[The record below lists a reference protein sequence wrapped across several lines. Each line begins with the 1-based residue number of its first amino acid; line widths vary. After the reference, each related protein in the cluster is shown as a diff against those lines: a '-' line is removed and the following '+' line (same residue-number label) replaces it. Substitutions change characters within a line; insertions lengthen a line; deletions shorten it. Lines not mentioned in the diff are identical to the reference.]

1 LRGPPSIQLALRLRI
16 QLNRLKSRLIAGF
29 SYRLP
34 GGLVLPLLNFK
45 DTRLKNTLDKHGLEP
60 VRSGM
65 SVSLSQTTTGAT
77 LLIVD
82 DDASAREGLRTMFE
96 GAGHRTIAVG
106 DAPSALRLLRKQPCD
121 LVMLDVELPEIDGL
135 AFCRLLRAQ
144 PAMQQLPVVVFSA
157 SDSEHRKVE
166 AFNAGVDDYIV
177 KPSTPGEL
185 LSRVTSHLNIAQR
198 ETDLLGSNREL
209 SFLADLG
216 RGLLRTLYPEQ
227 VARRVAGSIFEGTNA
242 ALSACA
248 VKNNG
253 HGLAVCVF
261 DREGSAGNAELLNL
275 EGLEKWLSSPN
286 SAKATSLTN
295 QRDFLIRD
303 QEHEIEYLAPI
314 LFGTKVFGALA
325 VAFNA
330 ATDCNADECRLID
343 AAAQQAALAA
353 HISSL
358 YLGARESAA
367 TLAQE
372 VDRRTAESEMHQRFT
387 EAIIDTL
394 PLSLYAI
401 DRDYQ
406 IVAWNRNRELG
417 ELGLPRGEALGRNI
431 YDVLTKQNRE
441 LLEREFGQVFATG
454 SIHRVEQETVTSEGD
469 TNHWLISKI
478 PMRADGGKEVTH
490 VITVGENITARVK
503 ADRAVA
509 RAEKLAAVG
518 RLAAGVVHE
527 INNPLAT
534 IAACAESLEKRI
546 EEGAFNNS
554 PEESDLREYLGL
566 IRDEAFRCKN
576 ITNGLLDFS
585 RLRAG
590 QRVPVDIAE
599 IIKAVARLVTH
610 QQRGDNIQID
620 VEAAANLP
628 KVSGD
633 IGQLQQAV
641 VALATNA
648 IDAMPEG
655 GTLTL
660 RASRSGSRVLI
671 QVIDTGI
678 GILPENMNKIFD
690 PFFTTKDIGR
700 GTGLGLAVCYGILSD
715 HGGRLDVRSSV
726 GVGTTFTIT
735 LPVAND

>member
-1 LRGPPSIQLALRLRI
+1 
-16 QLNRLKSRLIAGF
+16 
-29 SYRLP
+29 
-34 GGLVLPLLNFK
+34 
-45 DTRLKNTLDKHGLEP
+45 
-60 VRSGM
+60 M
-65 SVSLSQTTTGAT
+65 

-121 LVMLDVELPEIDGL
+121 LVMLDVELPEVDGL

-185 LSRVTSHLNIAQR
+185 LSRVTSHLNFAQR

-227 VARRVAGSIFEGTNA
+227 VARRVAGAIFEGTNA
-242 ALSACA
+242 VLSACA

-261 DREGSAGNAELLNL
+261 DREGSADNAELLNIS
-275 EGLEKWLSSPN
+275 GLEKWLDSPS
-286 SAKATSLTN
+286 SAKATSLN
-295 QRDFLIRD
+295 NPEDFLIRD
-303 QEHEIEYLAPI
+303 QQHETEYLAPI
-314 LFGTKVFGALA
+314 LFGGKVFGALV
-325 VAFNA
+325 VAFSA
-330 ATDCNADECRLID
+330 ATNCTADECRLID
-343 AAAQQAALAA
+343 AAAQQGALAA

-367 TLAQE
+367 TLAEE

-417 ELGLPRGEALGRNI
+417 ELGLPRGEVLGRNI
-431 YDVLTKQNRE
+431 FEVLTKQNRD

-478 PMRADGGKEVTH
+478 PMRADGGNEVTH

-554 PEESDLREYLGL
+554 PEEADLREYLGL
-566 IRDEAFRCKN
+566 IRDETFRCKN

-590 QRVPVDIAE
+590 QRVPVDMAE
-599 IIKAVARLVTH
+599 IVKAVARLVTH

-628 KVSGD
+628 KISGD

-660 RASRSGSRVLI
+660 RASRSGPRVLV
-671 QVIDTGI
+671 QVIDTGV
-678 GILPENMNKIFD
+678 GILPANMTKIFD
-690 PFFTTKDIGR
+690 PFFTTKDVGS

-715 HGGRLDVRSSV
+715 HGGRLDVRSAV
-726 GVGTTFTIT
+726 GTGTTFTIT
-735 LPVAND
+735 LPVAD

>member
-1 LRGPPSIQLALRLRI
+1 
-16 QLNRLKSRLIAGF
+16 
-29 SYRLP
+29 
-34 GGLVLPLLNFK
+34 
-45 DTRLKNTLDKHGLEP
+45 
-60 VRSGM
+60 M
-65 SVSLSQTTTGAT
+65 SVFLNQPTTGAM

-82 DDASAREGLRTMFE
+82 DDESAREGLRSVFE
-96 GAGHRTIAVG
+96 SAGHRTIAAS
-106 DAPSALRLLRKQPCD
+106 DAPSALRLLHKQPCD

-144 PAMQQLPVVVFSA
+144 PAMQKLPVVVFSGN
-157 SDSEHRKVE
+157 DSEVRKVE

-198 ETDLLGSNREL
+198 ESELLGSNREL

-227 VARRVAGSIFEGTNA
+227 VARRVAGSLFEGTNA

-248 VKNNG
+248 VSNNG

-261 DREGSAGNAELLNL
+261 DREGSAENGDLINVER
-275 EGLEKWLSSPN
+275 LEKWLAAAG
-286 SAKATSLTN
+286 SAKPASLTN
-295 QRDFLIRD
+295 QREFLLRD
-303 QEHEIEYLAPI
+303 EQHEIEYLAPI
-314 LFGTKVFGALA
+314 LFGGKVFGALV
-325 VAFNA
+325 VAFSLA
-330 ATDCNADECRLID
+330 KDCTADECRLID

-367 TLAQE
+367 TLAEE

-401 DRDYQ
+401 DRDYR

-417 ELGLPRGEALGRNI
+417 ELGLPRGEVLGKNLFEI
-431 YDVLTKQNRE
+431 LTKQSRD
-441 LLEREFGQVFATG
+441 LLEHEFGKVFSTG
-454 SIHRVEQETVTSEGD
+454 EIHRVEQETVTNSGD

-478 PMRADGGKEVTH
+478 PMRADEGNEVTH

-503 ADRAVA
+503 ASRAVG

-546 EEGAFNNS
+546 EEGAFANS
-554 PEESDLREYLGL
+554 PEEADLREYLGL

-590 QRVPVDIAE
+590 QRVPVDVTE
-599 IIKAVARLVTH
+599 IIKAAARLVTH
-610 QQRGDNIQID
+610 QQRGDHIQID
-620 VEAAANLP
+620 VEAADGLP

-633 IGQLQQAV
+633 VSQLQQAV

-660 RASRSGSRVLI
+660 RASSSGPRVLV

-678 GILPENMNKIFD
+678 GIPPENLTRIFD
-690 PFFTTKDIGR
+690 PFFTTKDVGR

-715 HGGRLDVRSSV
+715 HGGRLDVRSTV
-726 GVGTTFTIT
+726 GTGTTFTIT
-735 LPVAND
+735 LPVADESN

>member
-1 LRGPPSIQLALRLRI
+1 M
-16 QLNRLKSRLIAGF
+16 
-29 SYRLP
+29 
-34 GGLVLPLLNFK
+34 
-45 DTRLKNTLDKHGLEP
+45 NTGREP

-65 SVSLSQTTTGAT
+65 SVFLNQPTTGAT

-82 DDASAREGLRTMFE
+82 DDASAREGLRSVFE
-96 GAGHRTIAVG
+96 SAGHRTIAAS
-106 DAPSALRLLRKQPCD
+106 DAPSALRLLHKQPCD

-144 PAMQQLPVVVFSA
+144 PAMQKLPVVVFSGN
-157 SDSEHRKVE
+157 DSEIRKVE

-185 LSRVTSHLNIAQR
+185 LSRITSHLNIAQR
-198 ETDLLGSNREL
+198 ESELLGSNREL

-227 VARRVAGSIFEGTNA
+227 VAQRVAGSIFEGTNA

-261 DREGSAGNAELLNL
+261 DREGSAENGDLINL
-275 EGLEKWLSSPN
+275 GRLEKWLAAAG
-286 SAKATSLTN
+286 SAKPASLTH
-295 QRDFLIRD
+295 QREFLLRD
-303 QEHEIEYLAPI
+303 EQHEIEYLAPI
-314 LFGTKVFGALA
+314 LFGGEVFGALV
-325 VAFNA
+325 VAFSVA
-330 ATDCNADECRLID
+330 KDCTADECRLID

-367 TLAQE
+367 TLAEE

-387 EAIIDTL
+387 EAIIYTL

-401 DRDYQ
+401 DRDYR

-417 ELGLPRGEALGRNI
+417 ELGLPRGEVFGKNI
-431 YDVLTKQNRE
+431 FEVLTKQSRE
-441 LLEREFGQVFATG
+441 LLEREFGKVFSTG
-454 SIHRVEQETVTSEGD
+454 EIHRVEQETVTSSGD

-478 PMRADGGKEVTH
+478 PMRADEGNEVTH

-503 ADRAVA
+503 ASRAVG

-546 EEGAFNNS
+546 EEGAFANS
-554 PEESDLREYLGL
+554 PEEADLREYLGL

-590 QRVPVDIAE
+590 QRVPVDMAE
-599 IIKAVARLVTH
+599 IVKAAARLVTH

-620 VEAAANLP
+620 VEAAAGLP

-633 IGQLQQAV
+633 VSQLQQAV
-641 VALATNA
+641 LALATNA

-660 RASRSGSRVLI
+660 RASRSGPRVLV
-671 QVIDTGI
+671 QVIDNGI
-678 GILPENMNKIFD
+678 GIPPENMTRIFD
-690 PFFTTKDIGR
+690 PFFTTKDVGR

-726 GVGTTFTIT
+726 GTGTTFTIT
-735 LPVAND
+735 LPVADKSK